1 MAKKIGKVLGIG
13 ALAGILTVLPA
24 SISWEKGIAPSAV
37 VRGESVEL
45 RNLIGWWQ
53 LIPPDEFRETQ
64 AEYPSAENFM
74 VVEFSENK
82 LIGLGAFLAIDSVG
96 IVELNSLENGELEG
110 KIWRFLDLG
119 VNSISIPIRG
129 TVRKD
134 KSILDLT
141 IMASKVDQ
149 SLFPSELKSE
159 FAEDVAMVGKLLP
172 SETIQSRLEQRAITA
187 RKSEAISYL
196 SAINRAQQAYR
207 LENSGFATSLEELQL
222 GLESETENYLY
233 EIKPIG
239 SLTDTIQTI
248 AIAKQNTLSS
258 FTGAVLVLPD
268 DTMKSI
274 ICESEEPSQAVPLAP
289 VLTGEE
295 LLCPVG
301 YRELN

>member
-24 SISWEKGIAPSAV
+24 SISWEKGLAPSAV
-37 VRGESVEL
+37 VRAESVEL

-64 AEYPSAENFM
+64 AEYPNAENFM

-96 IVELNSLENGELEG
+96 IVELNSLANGEIEG
-110 KIWRFLDLG
+110 KIWLFLNLG

-141 IMASKVDQ
+141 IMASQVDQ

-159 FAEDVAMVGKLLP
+159 FAEDVEIVGKLLP
-172 SETIQSRLEQRAITA
+172 SETIQSRLEQRAIAA

-196 SAINRAQQAYR
+196 IAINRAQQAYR

-222 GLESETENYLY
+222 GASETENYLY
-233 EIKPIG
+233 EIQPMG
-239 SLTDTIQTI
+239 SITDAIQTI

-268 DTMKSI
+268 GTMKSI

-295 LLCPVG
+295 LLCPAG